1 MYNTTF
7 IKYFYL
13 LILFC
18 VMFMAIYNDV
28 TETTGFKFI
37 TGIQA
42 LLVSI
47 FIFQLLNDGT
57 KHLKALRID
66 VPETPFTRG
75 DSLNIPLFWVIVPS
89 IVMQLISS
97 VYVTITTDVVQK
109 KYNRLK
115 LNRDDRYR
123 LNMYKWMFIVATV
136 AVFFLIYSYCNDFLN
151 GANSSSFA
159 GSYKTILLITFM
171 TSIILP
177 SVNLF
182 ISRRFS
188 KLQFSMTE

>member
-1 MYNTTF
+1 
-7 IKYFYL
+7 
-13 LILFC
+13 
-18 VMFMAIYNDV
+18 MFMAIYNDV

-57 KHLKALRID
+57 KHLKALKID

-75 DSLNIPLFWVIVPS
+75 DSINIPLFWVIVPS
-89 IVMQLISS
+89 IVIQLISS

-136 AVFFLIYSYCNDFLN
+136 AVFFLIYSYCNDFIN
-151 GANSSSFA
+151 GANSNSFA
-159 GSYKTILLITFM
+159 GSYKTILLITFI

>member
-13 LILFC
+13 FILFC

-28 TETTGFKFI
+28 TETIGFKFI

-47 FIFQLLNDGT
+47 FTFQLLNDGT
-57 KHLKALRID
+57 KHLKALKID
-66 VPETPFTRG
+66 IPETPFTRG
-75 DSLNIPLFWVIVPS
+75 DSINIPLFWVIVPS
-89 IVMQLISS
+89 IVIQLISS
-97 VYVTITTDVVQK
+97 VYITITTDVVQK

-123 LNMYKWMFIVATV
+123 LNMYKWMFILATI
-136 AVFFLIYSYCNDFLN
+136 AVFFLIYSYCNDFIN
-151 GANSSSFA
+151 GASSTSFA

-171 TSIILP
+171 TSIVLP
-177 SVNLF
+177 SINLF

>member
-13 LILFC
+13 FILFC
-18 VMFMAIYNDV
+18 AMFIVIYNEV

-42 LLVSI
+42 LFVCI
-47 FIFQLLNDGT
+47 FLFQLLNDGS

-66 VPETPFTRG
+66 VPETPFTRS
-75 DSLNIPLFWVIVPS
+75 DNISIPLFWVIVPS

-115 LNRDDRYR
+115 LNRDDRYK
-123 LNMYKWMFIVATV
+123 LNMYKLMFILSTITV
-136 AVFFLIYSYCNDFLN
+136 LFLIFSYCNDFIG
-151 GANSSSFA
+151 GANSSNFA
-159 GSYKTILLITFM
+159 GSYKTLLLIAFI

-177 SVNLF
+177 SINLF
-182 ISRRFS
+182 ISKRFS
-188 KLQFSMTE
+188 KLQFSMTD